1 MKEALHTMIG
11 EGVASWLGW
20 PDAAAVGRGSALP
33 DQIETFD
40 VPGIGARFAGCNI
53 SSLGHFS
60 GYCLNRDPSL
70 RIELPNV
77 DIRYNA
83 GAWPEIPL
91 DLEQQD
97 PLFRLLN
104 VQGYTKAFDEITFPS
119 AWSFAEWLEAC
130 FLRAC
135 ESTYDSTD
143 ARGRDRRLG
152 TLAGMA
158 LHYVQDM
165 CVPHHRHNMLLRG
178 HAKFELLALRRWE
191 SLPASM
197 QASWINDES
206 TKAARWSAR
215 GAAQGAMAQA
225 GRTPGR
231 WYCLRIRQSD
241 LDKSIRQCI
250 RCTAAVLKQMK
261 EYL

>member
-11 EGVASWLGW
+11 ESVAGWLAW

-40 VPGIGARFAGCNI
+40 VPGLGARFAGNNL

-70 RIELPNV
+70 RLELPDV

-83 GAWPEIPL
+83 GAWPEIPNGM
-91 DLEQQD
+91 EQQD
-97 PLFRLLN
+97 PLFQLLN
-104 VQGYTKAFDEITFPS
+104 VQGYTKAFDEITFPA
-119 AWSFAEWLEAC
+119 AWSSAEWLEAC
-130 FLRAC
+130 FHRAA
-135 ESTYDSTD
+135 EASFYETSQQ
-143 ARGRDRRLG
+143 RDRRLG
-152 TLAGMA
+152 LLAGMA

-178 HAKFELLALRRWE
+178 HAKFEAMALRRWE
-191 SLPASM
+191 SLSESVRAE
-197 QASWINDES
+197 WINEECN
-206 TKAARWSAR
+206 KAARWSAR

-225 GRTPGR
+225 GKPPGR
-231 WYCLRIRQSD
+231 WYCLRIRKSD
-241 LDKSIRQCI
+241 LDRSIRQCI